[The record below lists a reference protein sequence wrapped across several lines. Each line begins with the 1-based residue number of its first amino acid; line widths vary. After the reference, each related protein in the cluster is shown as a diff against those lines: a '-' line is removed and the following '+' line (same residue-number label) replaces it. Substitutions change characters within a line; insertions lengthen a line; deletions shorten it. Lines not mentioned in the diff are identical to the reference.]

1 MINIPE
7 KYSLLQV
14 DGNETISSS
23 DTDTSVVYPKAD
35 KIHSAL
41 NLPIVATYNLRSLL
55 PKVKSLRTDLIER
68 EIDVAF
74 LQSRNYH

>member
-7 KYSLLQV
+7 KYSLIQI

-41 NLPIVATYNLRSLL
+41 NLPIVASYNLRSLL
-55 PKVKSLRTDLIER
+55 LKIKSLKTDLLVGGAKIIESWN
-68 EIDVAF
+68 F
-74 LQSRNYH
+74 N